1 MKRPMNSLI
10 LTAAMAAMA
19 ALLLAG
25 CQEKN
30 GSAKQVKEKPST
42 IPPLQQ
48 S

>member
-1 MKRPMNSLI
+1 MKKIVTKII
-10 LTAAMAAMA
+10 LSAVAAAMA